1 MEGRGPLVTS
11 PRWLSLLL
19 LLLPPPSDQGQA
31 PRHAVSTQR
40 VQDPPAVHL
49 SNGSGGEP
57 ISIMT
62 FDFTKIRKSSSSFEL
77 RTWDSEGVIF
87 YGDTNPKDD
96 WFVLGLRDGRS
107 EIQLHNQLAQLTVGA
122 GPRLDDGRWHQV
134 EVKILDDSLLL
145 SVDREEVLRLRQVSG
160 PLASKPQPI
169 VRIALGGLLFP
180 VSSLHLP
187 LVPALDGCL
196 RRGNWLDPQAQTSGS
211 ASSSSLRSCAV
222 ESQPGTFFPPG
233 TRAEFNL
240 QDIPQPHAEPWAFS
254 LDLGLQLAA
263 GSGHLLALGTPENP
277 SRLSLHLQDQK
288 VVLSSGLG
296 PELDLPLVL
305 GLPLQLKL
313 AASGVVLSQG
323 SKKEILALPALDLDL
338 ASLLKLW
345 VQPQGRLFLGALP
358 GEGSSA
364 SFCLDGLWAQGQKLD
379 MDRALSRSQD
389 IWTHSCPQGP
399 NNSPGTTH

>member
-1 MEGRGPLVTS
+1 MECRGPLATS
-11 PRWLSLLL
+11 GWLSLLL
-19 LLLPPPSDQGQA
+19 LLLPPPGHQGRA
-31 PRHAVSTQR
+31 PRHGLSTQVQR

-49 SNGSGGEP
+49 SNGSGQEP
-57 ISIMT
+57 ITIMT

-77 RTWDSEGVIF
+77 RTWDPEGVIF

-107 EIQLHNQLAQLTVGA
+107 EIQLHNQMAQLTVGA

-134 EVKILDDSLLL
+134 EVKILEDSLLL
-145 SVDREEVLRLRQVSG
+145 NVDGEEVLRLRQVSG

-169 VRIALGGLLFP
+169 VRIAVGGLLFP
-180 VSSLHLP
+180 VSSLRLP

-211 ASSSSLRSCAV
+211 APTSSLRSCTV
-222 ESQPGTFFPPG
+222 QSQPGTFFPPG

-240 QDIPQPHAEPWAFS
+240 QGIPQPHAEPWAFS

-277 SRLSLHLQDQK
+277 SQLSLHLQDQK
-288 VVLSSGLG
+288 VVLSSGSG
-296 PELDLPLVL
+296 PELELPLVL
-305 GLPLQLKL
+305 GLRLRLKL
-313 AASGVVLSQG
+313 AVSGVVLSQG
-323 SKKEILALPALDLDL
+323 SEKEILALPASDL

-345 VQPQGRLFLGALP
+345 VQPQGRLFLGAPP
-358 GEGSSA
+358 GEASA

-399 NNSPGTTH
+399 NNGTDTTH

>member
-1 MEGRGPLVTS
+1 MECRGPLATS
-11 PRWLSLLL
+11 GWLSLLL
-19 LLLPPPSDQGQA
+19 LLLPPPGHQGRA
-31 PRHAVSTQR
+31 PRHGLSTQR

-49 SNGSGGEP
+49 SNGSGQGP
-57 ISIMT
+57 ITIMT

-77 RTWDSEGVIF
+77 RTWDPEGVIF

-107 EIQLHNQLAQLTVGA
+107 EIQLHNQMAQLTVGA

-134 EVKILDDSLLL
+134 EVKILEDSLVLN
-145 SVDREEVLRLRQVSG
+145 VDGEEVLRLRQVSG

-169 VRIALGGLLFP
+169 VRIAVGGLLFP

-211 ASSSSLRSCAV
+211 APTSSLRSCTV
-222 ESQPGTFFPPG
+222 QSQPGTFFPPG

-240 QDIPQPHAEPWAFS
+240 Q
-254 LDLGLQLAA
+254 
-263 GSGHLLALGTPENP
+263 
-277 SRLSLHLQDQK
+277 
-288 VVLSSGLG
+288 
-296 PELDLPLVL
+296 
-305 GLPLQLKL
+305 
-313 AASGVVLSQG
+313 
-323 SKKEILALPALDLDL
+323 
-338 ASLLKLW
+338 
-345 VQPQGRLFLGALP
+345 
-358 GEGSSA
+358 GEASA

-379 MDRALSRSQD
+379 MDRALGRSQD

-399 NNSPGTTH
+399 NNGTDTAH